1 MSFLPFDGEPVVQGQ
16 CLPDVL
22 EPGYVSFKLECFGF
36 PGGPG
41 GTGGLGGTGGPG
53 GPGGPGGRG
62 PERSEDLED
71 LGDY

>member
-1 MSFLPFDGEPVVQGQ
+1 VSFLPFDGEPVVQGQ

-22 EPGYVSFKLECFGF
+22 DPGYVSFKLECFDF
-36 PGGPG
+36 
-41 GTGGLGGTGGPG
+41 PG